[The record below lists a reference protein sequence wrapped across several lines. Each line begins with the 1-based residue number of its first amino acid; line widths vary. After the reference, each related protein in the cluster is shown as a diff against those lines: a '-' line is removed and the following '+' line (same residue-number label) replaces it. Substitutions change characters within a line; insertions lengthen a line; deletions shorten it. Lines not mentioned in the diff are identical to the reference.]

1 MIMEEAEKPPNLP
14 STRWKMRKA
23 RIIQSE
29 TESLRTK
36 GAGDLSPG
44 VQRA

>member
-1 MIMEEAEKPPNLP
+1 MVMEEAEKPPNLP
-14 STRWKMRKA
+14 SIHWKTRKA

-29 TESLRTK
+29 AESLRTK
-36 GAGDLSPG
+36 GADDLSPG